1 MALEIHIGGSRQVAK
16 TNTWGQHMADAV
28 ECGRAERGGRRLD
41 AAFWR
46 ESLAPYA
53 KPDLRRSVFDVATSV
68 VAYLVLTA
76 VMYAA
81 LDVSLLLVLVLA
93 VPAAGFLVRT
103 FIVFHDCAHG
113 SFLPWRRANHWLG
126 IACGLVVYS
135 PFHIWRHEHAVHHA
149 SAGDLDRR
157 GRGDVETRTVAEW
170 AGRSRPKRLGYRAFR
185 NPLVMRGRGPIWA
198 LMIAPRLVPGWARA
212 RFGRT
217 IIATNIALAVLL
229 VGLCALVG
237 WRAVLVVQL
246 PTAMLAGAVGI
257 WMFYV
262 QHQFEDVYWE
272 RKEDWSYAEAA
283 LRGSSY
289 LKLPSLLQF
298 FTGNIGLH
306 HVHHLSAR
314 IPNYNLQ
321 HAHDK
326 NPVFHNVPRLNA
338 WDGVRALKLKLYDED
353 RGRMVGFREARTTR
367 AAVATNRGRR
377 LSRDSVPNRANTV
390 IAERHSS
397 KQRHGPV
404 GARRPGRAAQPDG

>member
-1 MALEIHIGGSRQVAK
+1 MHE
-16 TNTWGQHMADAV
+16 AV
-28 ECGRAERGGRRLD
+28 ESGCAERGSRGLD
-41 AAFWR
+41 AACWR
-46 ESLAPYA
+46 EILAPYA
-53 KPDLRRSVFDVATSV
+53 KPDLRRSGFDVATSV
-68 VAYLVLTA
+68 VAYLALTA

-81 LDVSLLLVLVLA
+81 LDVSLLLVLVLG

-135 PFHIWRHEHAVHHA
+135 PFHVWRHEHAMHHA

-157 GRGDVETRTVAEW
+157 GRRDVETLTVAEW
-170 AGRSRPKRLGYRAFR
+170 AVLSRRKRLAYRTFR
-185 NPLVMRGRGPIWA
+185 NPLVMLGLGPIWA

-217 IIATNIALAVLL
+217 IIATNIALVVLL

-237 WRAVLVVQL
+237 WRAVVVVQL
-246 PTAMLAGAVGI
+246 PTAMLAGAIGI

-289 LKLPSLLQF
+289 LKLPSVLQF

-321 HAHDK
+321 RAHDE
-326 NPVFHNVPRLNA
+326 NPVFHDVPRLNFG
-338 WDGVRALKLKLYDED
+338 DGVRALQLKLYDED
-353 RGRMVGFREARTTR
+353 RGRMVTFREARPARAIVAINGRRPR
-367 AAVATNRGRR
+367 AAPRC
-377 LSRDSVPNRANTV
+377 
-390 IAERHSS
+390 
-397 KQRHGPV
+397 
-404 GARRPGRAAQPDG
+404 